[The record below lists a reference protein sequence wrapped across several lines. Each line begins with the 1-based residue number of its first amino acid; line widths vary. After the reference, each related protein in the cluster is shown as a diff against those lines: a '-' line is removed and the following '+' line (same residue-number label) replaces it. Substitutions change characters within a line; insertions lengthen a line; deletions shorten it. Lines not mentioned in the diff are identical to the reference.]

1 MAGDKDEVLIRTEG
15 RLCLITI
22 NRPEVRNARDKATN
36 LRMMDTIIDADHDP
50 AVSMIAITGAGD
62 KAFCA
67 GADLKAARSQFDVVR
82 HFRGPLDHPER
93 TLMEVILDAR
103 KPVMAIVNGPAIAG
117 GFELALSCDLRVAA
131 DTAFF
136 AVPEAKRGRGA
147 HFASVVLPQ
156 IVPPAIAHE
165 WLFTGRRVPVQEA
178 ERWGLINR
186 YGTRCRSHFFG
197 AVVVAKDENDLTSRV
212 WNAAACRA
220 ATGHRSESLRV
231 GRSEG
236 GRQGLSRKTQAG
248 LERALKRMACLRVF
262 LAATGV
268 GRDLR

>member
-15 RLCLITI
+15 RLYLITI

-36 LRMMDTIIDADHDP
+36 LRMMDAIIDADHDP

-186 YGTRCRSHFFG
+186 
-197 AVVVAKDENDLTSRV
+197 VVPFAKLMDTAMELVAEVISSAPLSLQKMKMTSR
-212 WNAAACRA
+212 RA
-220 ATGHRSESLRV
+220 FGMPLH
-231 GRSEG
+231 
-236 GRQGLSRKTQAG
+236 AG
-248 LERALKRMACLRVF
+248 LRLDIGPNLYESEDQKEGVKAYLEKRKPDWK
-262 LAATGV
+262 
-268 GRDLR
+268 GR

>member
-1 MAGDKDEVLIRTEG
+1 MASDEDKVLVRTEG

-36 LRMMDTIIDADHDP
+36 LRMMDAIIDADHD
-50 AVSMIAITGAGD
+50 AAISMIAITGAGD

-67 GADLKAARSQFDVVR
+67 GADLKAARGQFDVVR

-93 TLMEVILDAR
+93 TVMEVILDTR

-156 IVPPAIAHE
+156 IVPPAIAQE

-186 YGTRCRSHFFG
+186 IAPFDKLMATAMELAGEVISS
-197 AVVVAKDENDLTSRV
+197 APLSLQKMKMTSR
-212 WNAAACRA
+212 RA
-220 ATGHRSESLRV
+220 FGMPLH
-231 GRSEG
+231 
-236 GRQGLSRKTQAG
+236 AG
-248 LERALKRMACLRVF
+248 LRLDIGPNLYESEDQKEGVKAYLEKRQPDWK
-262 LAATGV
+262 
-268 GRDLR
+268 GR

>member
-15 RLCLITI
+15 RLRLITI

-156 IVPPAIAHE
+156 IVPPVIAHE

-186 YGTRCRSHFFG
+186 
-197 AVVVAKDENDLTSRV
+197 VVPFAKLMDTAMELVAEVISSAPLSLQKMKMTSR
-212 WNAAACRA
+212 RA
-220 ATGHRSESLRV
+220 FGMPLH
-231 GRSEG
+231 
-236 GRQGLSRKTQAG
+236 AG
-248 LERALKRMACLRVF
+248 LRLDIGPNLYESEDQKEGVKAYLEKRKPDWK
-262 LAATGV
+262 
-268 GRDLR
+268 GR

>member
-1 MAGDKDEVLIRTEG
+1 MESRDDEVMVKTEG

-22 NRPEVRNARDKATN
+22 NRPDVRNARDKATN
-36 LRMMDTIIDADHDP
+36 LRMMDAIIDADHDP
-50 AVSMIAITGAGD
+50 SISMIAITGSGD

-82 HFRGPLDHPER
+82 HFRGPLDHPHR
-93 TLMEVILDAR
+93 TLMEVILDTR

-156 IVPPAIAHE
+156 IVPIAIAQE

-186 YGTRCRSHFFG
+186 VVPFG
-197 AVVVAKDENDLTSRV
+197 KLMDTAMALAEEVMSSAPLSLQKMKMTSR
-212 WNAAACRA
+212 RA
-220 ATGHRSESLRV
+220 FNMPLH
-231 GRSEG
+231 
-236 GRQGLSRKTQAG
+236 AG
-248 LERALKRMACLRVF
+248 LRLDIGPNLYESEDQKEGVKAYLEKRRPDWK
-262 LAATGV
+262 
-268 GRDLR
+268 GR

>member
-1 MAGDKDEVLIRTEG
+1 MADDKDEVLIRTEG
-15 RLCLITI
+15 RLRLITI

-36 LRMMDTIIDADHDP
+36 LRMMDAIIDADHDP

-186 YGTRCRSHFFG
+186 
-197 AVVVAKDENDLTSRV
+197 VVPFAKLMDTAMELVAEVISSAPLSLQKMKMTSR
-212 WNAAACRA
+212 RA
-220 ATGHRSESLRV
+220 FGMPLH
-231 GRSEG
+231 
-236 GRQGLSRKTQAG
+236 AG
-248 LERALKRMACLRVF
+248 LRLDIGPNLYESEDQKEGVKAYLEKRKPDWK
-262 LAATGV
+262 
-268 GRDLR
+268 GR

>member
-1 MAGDKDEVLIRTEG
+1 MASDNNNEVLISTENKV
-15 RLCLITI
+15 CLITI
-22 NRPEVRNARDKATN
+22 NRPDVRNARDKATN
-36 LRMMDTIIDADHDP
+36 LRMMDAIIDADHDP
-50 AVSMIAITGAGD
+50 AISMIAITGAGD

-67 GADLKAARSQFDVVR
+67 GADLKAARSQFDVAG

-93 TLMEVILDAR
+93 TLMEVILDTR

-156 IVPPAIAHE
+156 IVPPAIAME

-186 YGTRCRSHFFG
+186 
-197 AVVVAKDENDLTSRV
+197 VVPYAKLMDAAMELAADVISSAPLSLQKMKMTSR
-212 WNAAACRA
+212 RA
-220 ATGHRSESLRV
+220 F
-231 GRSEG
+231 
-236 GRQGLSRKTQAG
+236 GLPLHAG
-248 LERALKRMACLRVF
+248 LRLDIGPNLYESEDQKEGVRAYLEKRKPDWK
-262 LAATGV
+262 
-268 GRDLR
+268 GR

>member
-36 LRMMDTIIDADHDP
+36 LRMMDAIIDADHDP

-156 IVPPAIAHE
+156 IVPPVIAHE

-186 YGTRCRSHFFG
+186 
-197 AVVVAKDENDLTSRV
+197 VVPFAKLMDTAMELVAEVISSAPLSLQKMKMTSR
-212 WNAAACRA
+212 RA
-220 ATGHRSESLRV
+220 FGMPLH
-231 GRSEG
+231 
-236 GRQGLSRKTQAG
+236 AG
-248 LERALKRMACLRVF
+248 LRLDIGPNLYESEDQKEGVKAYLEKRKPDWK
-262 LAATGV
+262 
-268 GRDLR
+268 GR

>member
-36 LRMMDTIIDADHDP
+36 LRMMDAIIDADHDP

-131 DTAFF
+131 ETAFF

-186 YGTRCRSHFFG
+186 
-197 AVVVAKDENDLTSRV
+197 VVPFAKLMDTAMDLVAEVISSAPLSLQKMKMTSR
-212 WNAAACRA
+212 RA
-220 ATGHRSESLRV
+220 FGMPLH
-231 GRSEG
+231 
-236 GRQGLSRKTQAG
+236 AG
-248 LERALKRMACLRVF
+248 LRLDIGPNLYESEDQKEGVKAYLEKR
-262 LAATGV
+262 TPDWK
-268 GRDLR
+268 GR

>member
-1 MAGDKDEVLIRTEG
+1 MADDKDEVLIRTEG

-36 LRMMDTIIDADHDP
+36 LRMMDAIIDADHDP

-156 IVPPAIAHE
+156 IVPPVIAHE

-186 YGTRCRSHFFG
+186 
-197 AVVVAKDENDLTSRV
+197 VVPFAKLMDTAMELVAEVISSAPLSLQKMKMTSR
-212 WNAAACRA
+212 RA
-220 ATGHRSESLRV
+220 FGMPLH
-231 GRSEG
+231 
-236 GRQGLSRKTQAG
+236 AG
-248 LERALKRMACLRVF
+248 LRLDIGPNLYESEDQKEGVKAYLEKRKPDWK
-262 LAATGV
+262 
-268 GRDLR
+268 GR

>member
-186 YGTRCRSHFFG
+186 
-197 AVVVAKDENDLTSRV
+197 VVPFAKLMDTAMELVAEVISSAPLSLQKMKMTSR
-212 WNAAACRA
+212 RA
-220 ATGHRSESLRV
+220 FGMPLH
-231 GRSEG
+231 
-236 GRQGLSRKTQAG
+236 AG
-248 LERALKRMACLRVF
+248 LRLDVGPNLYESEDQKEGVRAYLEKRKPDWK
-262 LAATGV
+262 
-268 GRDLR
+268 GR